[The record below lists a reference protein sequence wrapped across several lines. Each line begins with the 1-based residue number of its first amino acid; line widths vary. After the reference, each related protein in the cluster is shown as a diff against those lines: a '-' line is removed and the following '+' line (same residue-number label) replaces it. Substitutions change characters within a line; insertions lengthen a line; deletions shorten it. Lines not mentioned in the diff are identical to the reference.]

1 MKSYRF
7 PLATVLRIRLLQ
19 ERLARDTF
27 MLAQRDLRAAEE
39 VRREAHERL
48 AALTA
53 PRGATS
59 IDEVRWLSDQAE
71 RLARALAEADE
82 ALTGAIVRRGE
93 ANSAWHVARRR
104 AGALERLD
112 DKANARWRDE
122 MMRFEVAELDDLAN
136 ARHGS
141 PSESS

>member
-1 MKSYRF
+1 VKSYRF

-19 ERLARDTF
+19 ERLARETF

-48 AALTA
+48 AALA
-53 PRGATS
+53 GPGAVTS
-59 IDEVRWLSDQAE
+59 IDEVRWLADQAE
-71 RLARALAEADE
+71 RLARALREADE
-82 ALTGAIVRRGE
+82 ALTAAIAHRGE

-112 DKANARWRDE
+112 DKAIARWRDE
-122 MMRFEVAELDDLAN
+122 MTRVEVAELDDLAN
-136 ARHGS
+136 ARHGA